1 MADDDVRYLW
11 RQSLHNSSQNPNQ
24 RELLDSIRPENYVP
38 PFLRKQ
44 ESTKKCLVILWIPA
58 PLLSQG
64 QALLKAIQSLPLYA
78 VEQGGKLS
86 QEWKRRFHGELMSF
100 AIRYKS
106 MRLP

>member
-1 MADDDVRYLW
+1 MVAGDDVRYLW

-38 PFLRKQ
+38 PYLRK
-44 ESTKKCLVILWIPA
+44 
-58 PLLSQG
+58 
-64 QALLKAIQSLPLYA
+64 
-78 VEQGGKLS
+78 